1 MPGGARQR
9 REVPRGDPKVA
20 DTSAWPWSSS
30 SVPGDVVSREE
41 IENDWQCWQRGEVPL
56 RASETDAKMRTPRK
70 AAERSG
76 MSPAQRSLVEKP
88 PGRWKP
94 THN

>member
-1 MPGGARQR
+1 M
-9 REVPRGDPKVA
+9 
-20 DTSAWPWSSS
+20 
-30 SVPGDVVSREE
+30 PGDVVSREQ

-56 RASETDAKMRTPRK
+56 RAPETDAKMRTPRK

-76 MSPAQRSLVEKP
+76 MSAAQWSVVEKS

-94 THN
+94 TRN